1 MGNTFGGNEVN
12 EGNELGES
20 TKPEIDFGNMEETD
34 DRPEDYESF
43 GKSGAE
49 TEHASEL
56 REAEENYDD
65 CAAKAEKADGRRDEA
80 DDRLRDASEDGQY
93 VAEVTYQ
100 YDGSEVSDGE
110 ARDTVQDA
118 YDNCDD
124 PEDMQQLKENAE
136 AGGQVEV
143 IDAKVVERPEVTEG
157 REELAQAEQESAEA
171 HEELDAAEEELARQ
185 QEIAAQDEAQEQA
198 DAQQDEVRRE
208 QTDAATDESEE
219 NVEDPAETGEKAD
232 TEGINDEKDTESN
245 EHITDDE
252 HVSDEAGEGVQNAE
266 GSENADGEVGEG
278 EGDAEGDERGDGE
291 VGEGE
296 GDAEGDERADGEVG
310 EDERDAEGDE
320 RGDGEVGEGDERA
333 DGEVGESERDA
344 EGDERG
350 DSEVGESERDA
361 EGDERADGEVGEG
374 ERDAEGDERGDGEVG
389 EGERDAEGDERGDGE
404 VGEGE
409 RDAEGDERGDGEVGE
424 GERDAEGD
432 ERGDGEVGEGERDAE
447 GENDEKTAENSEKE
461 NTDGINGE
469 KNTESSPS
477 IDDIGQAEKAEKE
490 NAGDTPTENE
500 GRREGTDEIA
510 DDKEQMQKA
519 GDAEGSESAERSA
532 EKAGEGTAEKEPTTK
547 AEIDS
552 QRRANDVRLA
562 QLRDEYAKAQ
572 EVSARKFEDACA
584 KEGEERRAA
593 IGVFNDVK
601 LREEQIHEQIGAL
614 EREQEKLGVKSRAV
628 QQRQLMAGDAALARS
643 GQLIDHAN
651 EMDRAFD
658 ETYYDAK
665 AHKGDLRQLREDN
678 EKAID
683 RLTADKE
690 ALRRAMDAK
699 MDQLGEHITQNDM
712 DIPTS
717 HRDPLCQQLTKE
729 YNELKDA
736 YARLDYLSVKLD
748 ENSRA
753 VSERLGEDYASAL
766 TRRRAMIREVAD
778 GTDEPGKTNY
788 YPDEVRAREV
798 LSPFCRENWERASE
812 SERQQA
818 VRQLADYHAEV
829 LGVENKPGI
838 VFRTMDEG
846 VYGGYDDK
854 TNIISLNK
862 EKMDDPA
869 ELADTIAHEYRH
881 KYQEERAGKMENVRD
896 LQFSRNL
903 RDYLEPKDEG
913 ALDDCSMDR
922 YQNQL
927 VEADAMAYG
936 RATGDKLREIEQ
948 GDADGGR
955 PAVGR
960 ETPERAGTAEAAA
973 ASAAAA
979 AEIRTEPTDKAT
991 ESGIDKTQIRETSE
1005 GLTAEELNEL
1015 KGYAKDHYDNGRKV
1029 GDKIR
1034 AFDNYKEHNDLEKG
1048 HIEKVR
1054 VQSIEA
1060 ANAIREMIDRGG
1072 RGDLYSAN
1080 IDRRTLEVAAIY
1092 HDTGMDG
1099 NSTPDDVAKKRQ
1111 QAGEDA
1117 VRAAGAGEDLD
1128 KTRKEA
1134 LEDFDH
1140 ALRKNHP
1147 TASAIHVLQDRDKV
1161 EGLGVD
1167 ANEVA
1172 LCCFVHSKSSSGLK
1186 DIGSVGGKEGWQAAI
1201 GNLEKGIA
1209 KYNAEHPDKEQV
1221 RFDKSFLVREDGSF
1235 DEEKLKEMRS
1245 MAAALRIGDANGHD
1259 GRSRISQNGR
1269 TIDFSLK
1276 PIEGVDTNVPFGS
1289 DKEHYYGEVQAADV
1303 RIAGEPLDNENDEK
1317 GISRMYAVGE
1327 GNFERLYCETDKD
1340 GVLTEHI
1347 ELVDGNAFPL
1357 STQTAIGERVG
1368 EFESATPLNYRFV
1381 IHVGDCD
1388 EKTRHGY
1395 EEFAA
1400 RVMQD
1405 PKFATKGEKE
1415 FREKHPEI
1423 TDEQLTYKN
1432 ALRRHGRCIVEVV

>member
-1 MGNTFGGNEVN
+1 MRIRNE
-12 EGNELGES
+12 E
-20 TKPEIDFGNMEETD
+20 
-34 DRPEDYESF
+34 
-43 GKSGAE
+43 
-49 TEHASEL
+49 
-56 REAEENYDD
+56 
-65 CAAKAEKADGRRDEA
+65 
-80 DDRLRDASEDGQY
+80 
-93 VAEVTYQ
+93 
-100 YDGSEVSDGE
+100 
-110 ARDTVQDA
+110 
-118 YDNCDD
+118 
-124 PEDMQQLKENAE
+124 
-136 AGGQVEV
+136 
-143 IDAKVVERPEVTEG
+143 
-157 REELAQAEQESAEA
+157 
-171 HEELDAAEEELARQ
+171 
-185 QEIAAQDEAQEQA
+185 
-198 DAQQDEVRRE
+198 
-208 QTDAATDESEE
+208 
-219 NVEDPAETGEKAD
+219 
-232 TEGINDEKDTESN
+232 
-245 EHITDDE
+245 
-252 HVSDEAGEGVQNAE
+252 
-266 GSENADGEVGEG
+266 
-278 EGDAEGDERGDGE
+278 
-291 VGEGE
+291 
-296 GDAEGDERADGEVG
+296 
-310 EDERDAEGDE
+310 
-320 RGDGEVGEGDERA
+320 
-333 DGEVGESERDA
+333 
-344 EGDERG
+344 
-350 DSEVGESERDA
+350 
-361 EGDERADGEVGEG
+361 
-374 ERDAEGDERGDGEVG
+374 
-389 EGERDAEGDERGDGE
+389 
-404 VGEGE
+404 
-409 RDAEGDERGDGEVGE
+409 
-424 GERDAEGD
+424 
-432 ERGDGEVGEGERDAE
+432 
-447 GENDEKTAENSEKE
+447 
-461 NTDGINGE
+461 
-469 KNTESSPS
+469 
-477 IDDIGQAEKAEKE
+477 
-490 NAGDTPTENE
+490 
-500 GRREGTDEIA
+500 
-510 DDKEQMQKA
+510 
-519 GDAEGSESAERSA
+519 
-532 EKAGEGTAEKEPTTK
+532 
-547 AEIDS
+547 
-552 QRRANDVRLA
+552 
-562 QLRDEYAKAQ
+562 
-572 EVSARKFEDACA
+572 
-584 KEGEERRAA
+584 
-593 IGVFNDVK
+593 
-601 LREEQIHEQIGAL
+601 
-614 EREQEKLGVKSRAV
+614 
-628 QQRQLMAGDAALARS
+628 
-643 GQLIDHAN
+643 
-651 EMDRAFD
+651 
-658 ETYYDAK
+658 
-665 AHKGDLRQLREDN
+665 
-678 EKAID
+678 
-683 RLTADKE
+683 ADKE

-717 HRDPLCQQLTKE
+717 HRDPLCKQLTDE
-729 YNELKDA
+729 YNDLKDA

-1015 KGYAKDHYDNGRKV
+1015 KGYAKDHYDNGRDV

-1117 VRAAGAGEDLD
+1117 LKAAGNGPEMTEKKRREAEA
-1128 KTRKEA
+1128 EA

-1161 EGLGVD
+1161 ERLGVD

-1209 KYNAEHPDKEQV
+1209 KYNAEHPEKEPV

-1276 PIEGVDTNVPFGS
+1276 PIEGVDTNAPFGS

-1303 RIAGEPLDNENDEK
+1303 KIAGEPLDNKTDEK

-1415 FREKHPEI
+1415 FRKKHPEI
-1423 TDEQLTYKN
+1423 TDEQLTYEN

>member
-65 CAAKAEKADGRRDEA
+65 CAAKAEKADERRDEA

-266 GSENADGEVGEG
+266 GSENADGEVSEG
-278 EGDAEGDERGDGE
+278 
-291 VGEGE
+291 
-296 GDAEGDERADGEVG
+296 
-310 EDERDAEGDE
+310 
-320 RGDGEVGEGDERA
+320 
-333 DGEVGESERDA
+333 
-344 EGDERG
+344 
-350 DSEVGESERDA
+350 ERDA

-389 EGERDAEGDERGDGE
+389 E

-409 RDAEGDERGDGEVGE
+409 RDA
-424 GERDAEGD
+424 DA
-432 ERGDGEVGEGERDAE
+432 
-447 GENDEKTAENSEKE
+447 ENDEKTAENSEKE
-461 NTDGINGE
+461 NTNGINGE

-699 MDQLGEHITQNDM
+699 MDQLGERITQNDM

-717 HRDPLCQQLTKE
+717 HRDPLCKQLTDE
-729 YNELKDA
+729 YNDLKDA

-778 GTDEPGKTNY
+778 GTDEPEKTNY

-948 GDADGGR
+948 ADADGGR

-960 ETPERAGTAEAAA
+960 ETAERAGTAEAAA

-1015 KGYAKDHYDNGRKV
+1015 KGHVKKHYDNGRDV

-1080 IDRRTLEVAAIY
+1080 IDRRTLEVAAVY

-1099 NSTPDDVAKKRQ
+1099 NSTPDEVKHNRWL
-1111 QAGEDA
+1111 AGENA

-1134 LEDFDH
+1134 LGDFDH

-1209 KYNAEHPDKEQV
+1209 KYNAEHPEKEPV

-1357 STQTAIGERVG
+1357 STQAAIGERVG

-1423 TDEQLTYKN
+1423 TDEQLTYEN